1 MVKSLFTADDAKKTL
16 LTRAGLKMCLCLL
29 TGQTQAL

>member
-1 MVKSLFTADDAKKTL
+1 MQKKTL